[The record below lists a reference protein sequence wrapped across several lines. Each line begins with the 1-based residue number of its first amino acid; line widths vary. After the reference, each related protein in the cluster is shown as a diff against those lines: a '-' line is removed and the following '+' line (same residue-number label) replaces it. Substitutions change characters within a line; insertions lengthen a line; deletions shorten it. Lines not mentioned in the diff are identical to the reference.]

1 MNISFDGMNQW
12 AATFATSDAV
22 EGHVVKMT
30 AGATVGACTDGDS
43 FCGVTAA
50 KRAGDACAVQL
61 AGVVTAPYT
70 GTAPTVGYAKLSANG
85 TGGVKASSTGRE
97 YLVLDIDP
105 SANTVTFVL

>member
-1 MNISFDGMNQW
+1 M
-12 AATFATSDAV
+12 
-22 EGHVVKMT
+22 
-30 AGATVGACTDGDS
+30 
-43 FCGVTAA
+43 
-50 KRAGDACAVQL
+50 QL